1 MIVPLTEIE
10 EEKKGGKKVTVIKE
24 MAASL
29 SALRWGVSIVMAD
42 NTQAVLWSSQSRSE
56 EKIGMSTLPS
66 GLSREA

>member
-1 MIVPLTEIE
+1 MPLTEIE

-42 NTQAVLWSSQSRSE
+42 NTQAVL
-56 EKIGMSTLPS
+56 
-66 GLSREA
+66 